1 MPNLRFPEFTGE
13 WERTTL
19 GKIGATYNG
28 LTGKNATDFGSGSP
42 FITYKSIFDDSKID
56 VSRVEYV
63 RITDTEKEKQTQNKV
78 EYGDIF
84 FTTSSE
90 TPEEVG
96 MASVLLS
103 EISDCYLN
111 SFCFGYRLFNKTIHL
126 PEFFRFY
133 LRSKSIRRKI
143 AVLAQG
149 STRFN
154 ISKNEVMKT
163 LIFIPSFSEQRK
175 ISELFSL
182 IEERIETQKKII
194 EDLKKLKSEISN
206 ILLKS
211 RKWEEYIIGD
221 LCDSVPAKPYIC
233 SSVITDGVYPVIQ
246 QGENPIIGYTNSIP
260 FKDYMK
266 VIIFGDHTLSVYRP
280 NAPFLIST
288 DGLKILTPK
297 SSINRDFL
305 YYLVCAF
312 KPQPEGYKRHYSI
325 LKEISVPVPPLD
337 KQRQIAMILLSVD
350 SKINIEAKMLEKQL
364 LQKYYLLNQMFI

>member
-1 MPNLRFPEFTGE
+1 L
-13 WERTTL
+13 
-19 GKIGATYNG
+19 
-28 LTGKNATDFGSGSP
+28 
-42 FITYKSIFDDSKID
+42 
-56 VSRVEYV
+56 
-63 RITDTEKEKQTQNKV
+63 
-78 EYGDIF
+78 
-84 FTTSSE
+84 
-90 TPEEVG
+90 
-96 MASVLLS
+96 
-103 EISDCYLN
+103 
-111 SFCFGYRLFNKTIHL
+111 
-126 PEFFRFY
+126 
-133 LRSKSIRRKI
+133 
-143 AVLAQG
+143 
-149 STRFN
+149 
-154 ISKNEVMKT
+154 
-163 LIFIPSFSEQRK
+163 
-175 ISELFSL
+175 
-182 IEERIETQKKII
+182 
-194 EDLKKLKSEISN
+194 SEISN